1 VKKYIIPV
9 FAFIIMVLLISS
21 SGVYASTPGY
31 DGIQVH
37 LNSTPSLQINV
48 SKAEFLS
55 FDFTAIVLLI
65 NESLQFPGM
74 ETGTQYIKVPYY
86 MAFSNNTWNISKFPD
101 GNISYS
107 LAATFNP
114 FHSMD
119 INGTVFNNS
128 TFNISTGHNFFF
140 EFQPFASINAKVY
153 VNISQ
158 YKSNYN
164 LIAVNSSYPANNI
177 SLDNSTIE
185 ISFSIVFGNAID
197 HGGRL
202 ILIER
207 LRGVSNG
214 TGLHQTGFQGSM
226 KDNNRQKFSGLAL
239 GSSVSLNNPVFL
251 YWWPQN
257 YTING
262 NENTNVLNFS
272 PLRDI
277 KDGSLL
283 IYSFNL
289 PNDTKSVS
297 QDPYIT
303 VPGSSIGP
311 GSFVF
316 YQKQIV
322 NILIVHSE
330 LIALGLLAGIVFIA
344 LPYAVYRR
352 RKLS

>member
-9 FAFIIMVLLISS
+9 FAFITMVLLISS
-21 SGVYASTPGY
+21 SGVYASDPSH

-48 SKAEFLS
+48 SNGEFLS
-55 FDFTAIVLLI
+55 IDFTAMILLI
-65 NESLQFPGM
+65 NESLQHPLIKD
-74 ETGTQYIKVPYY
+74 GTHYIKVPYY
-86 MAFSNNTWNISKFPD
+86 LAFSNDTWNISKSPD

-107 LAATFNP
+107 LAATFIP
-114 FHSMD
+114 FRPID

-128 TFNISTGHNFFF
+128 TFNFSTEGNLFQQ
-140 EFQPFASINAKVY
+140 FQPFASINANIY

-158 YKSNYN
+158 YRSYHN
-164 LIAVNSSYPANNI
+164 LTAVNSSKYTNI

-185 ISFSIVFGNAID
+185 ISFNIVFDNAID

-207 LRGVSNG
+207 LRGVSSG
-214 TGLHQTGFQGSM
+214 AALHQTGFQGSM
-226 KDNNRQKFSGLAL
+226 KDNDRQKFSGLAL
-239 GSSVSLNNPVFL
+239 GNSANLNNSVFL
-251 YWWPQN
+251 YWWAQN
-257 YTING
+257 YTLNG
-262 NENTNVLNFS
+262 NEYANMLNFS
-272 PLRDI
+272 PPRDI

-283 IYSFNL
+283 IYSFSL
-289 PNDTKSVS
+289 PSDTKSLS

-303 VPGSSIGP
+303 VPGISIGP
-311 GSFVF
+311 GSFIF

-322 NILIVHSE
+322 DILLVHSE
-330 LIALGLLAGIVFIA
+330 LIASGLLVGIVFIA
-344 LPYAVYRR
+344 LPYSIYRR